1 MPNARIRRDIVLVQ
15 ALASMGRGVRRSSLL
30 ILKSITF
37 PQKSFFLLSLSREEH
52 YPSAVDCGAHCR
64 RDQRLA

>member
-37 PQKSFFLLSLSREEH
+37 PQKSFFYSLSREEH